1 MTNGIYS
8 GYEKF
13 EFVLV
18 VGKEVVKSG
27 LANNH
32 NKKYWNCHVNLIY
45 FEFED
50 I

>member
-13 EFVLV
+13 EFVVV

-32 NKKYWNCHVNLIY
+32 NKVLELSCQ
-45 FEFED
+45 FD
-50 I
+50 IF